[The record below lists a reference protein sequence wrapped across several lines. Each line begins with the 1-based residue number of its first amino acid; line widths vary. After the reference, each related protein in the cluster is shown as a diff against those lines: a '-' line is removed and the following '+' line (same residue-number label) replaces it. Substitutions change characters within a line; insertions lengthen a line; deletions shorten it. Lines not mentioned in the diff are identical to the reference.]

1 MDLVSGRNVV
11 KEALR
16 SGTKINRV
24 YIQDGRLQG
33 QILEI
38 MDEIYEKSIPVD
50 KVTREELDGMVAGL
64 HQGIVA
70 EISSFKTYDLTEVL
84 QAGANKIVV
93 LDEIEDPH
101 NVGAIIR
108 TAEAAGFDAVVIQNR
123 RSSGITNTVHRSSAG
138 ASFHINIVEVINIT
152 RAINEMK
159 DYNIWVYGA
168 DGQANS
174 LYSQVDLKGGVALV
188 IGSEG
193 KGITRLVKE
202 NCDAL
207 LKIPMYGKVESLN
220 ASNAASILIYEV
232 VRQNG

>member
-1 MDLVSGRNVV
+1 MELVSGRNVV
-11 KEALR
+11 KELLK
-16 SGTKINRV
+16 SDNKINKV
-24 YIQDGRLQG
+24 YLSDGKLHG

-38 MDEIYEKSIPVD
+38 VKEIEEKEIPIQRVPKEDLDEM
-50 KVTREELDGMVAGL
+50 VTDL
-64 HQGIVA
+64 HQGIIA
-70 EISSFKTYDLTEVL
+70 EINQYQTYNLKDVL
-84 QAGANKIVV
+84 ESGANKFVI

-108 TAEAAGFDAVVIQNR
+108 TAEGAGFDGVIIQNR

-138 ASFHINIVEVINIT
+138 ATFHIKVIEVTNIT

-159 DYNIWVYGA
+159 EHNIWIYGA
-168 DGQANS
+168 DGESDTVYTDAN
-174 LYSQVDLKGGVALV
+174 LKGGVGLV

-202 NCDAL
+202 NCDVL
-207 LKIPMYGKVESLN
+207 IKIPMYGKVESLN

-232 VRQNG
+232 LRQNG